1 MNFVNDVINH
11 IEELEA
17 GMKLSSAGFVARV
30 VATVKADP
38 AVAGALA
45 ATAFVFGLLVS
56 HL

>member
-17 GMKLSSAGFVARV
+17 ATKLSSASLAARV

-38 AVAGALA
+38 AVASTLA
-45 ATAFVFGLLVS
+45 AAAFVLGLLVS